1 MNESPLSHDENLE
14 KADRIA
20 YLIAGHIRGALT
32 EPEKDELDEWIVES
46 DENLEL
52 FEKLIDEDNI
62 EMEMQKHLR
71 MEKEKAEALA
81 GVKETIGLK
90 HKGSLHKIWPYMV
103 AASVLVIAFSLYI
116 FKNDNSERKNENS
129 IAHTIKNDKNPGSDK
144 AVLTLSDGRTIILDS
159 TTAGVL
165 ANEGDITIKSG
176 TNGEIIYD
184 GQNDEL
190 KYNLVSTP
198 RGGQYKLMLGDGT
211 KVWLNAESSLKFPAG
226 FATTVR
232 EVELRGEGYF
242 EVAKNERTFKVT
254 ILAPSG
260 DKGIVEVLGTHF
272 NVNGYGDKETLQTT
286 LLEGSVRVIKD
297 GKHKVLKPGEKAFFN
312 NEIKV
317 VKADVNEEIAW
328 KNGKF
333 LFRDATIKS
342 IGEQIKRWFDID
354 VEYEGKVLQH
364 FNMEV
369 SRDVPLSRLLELFE
383 ATDQVHFKLGE
394 KKLIIKP

>member
-1 MNESPLSHDENLE
+1 MNESPLSHDENLQ
-14 KADRIA
+14 KADRTA
-20 YLIAGHIRGALT
+20 YLIAGHIRGTLT
-32 EPEKDELDEWIVES
+32 EPEKDELDDWIIES

-52 FEKLIDEDNI
+52 FEKLADEDNI

-116 FKNDNSERKNENS
+116 FKNDNSERKNEKP
-129 IAHTIKNDKNPGSDK
+129 IARTTKIDIQAGSDK

-159 TTAGVL
+159 TGTGLL
-165 ANEGDITIKSG
+165 ANEGNISIKKG
-176 TNGEIIYD
+176 TDGEIVYD
-184 GQNDEL
+184 GQANEM
-190 KYNLVSTP
+190 KYNVVSTP

-226 FATTVR
+226 FAATVR
-232 EVELRGEGYF
+232 EVELKGEGYF

-254 ILAPSG
+254 ILTPSG
-260 DKGIVEVLGTHF
+260 NEGMIEVLGTHF
-272 NVNGYGDKETLQTT
+272 NVNGYSDEGTVETT

-297 GKHKVLKPGEKAFFN
+297 GKDKVLKPGEKAFLN
-312 NEIKV
+312 KEIKI
-317 VKADVNEEIAW
+317 VKADVNEETAW

-342 IGEQIKRWFDID
+342 IGEQIKRWYDID
-354 VEYEGKVLQH
+354 VQYEGKVSQH

-369 SRDVPLSRLLELFE
+369 SRDVSLSRLLQLFE
-383 ATDQVHFKLGE
+383 ATGQVHFTLNE
-394 KKLIIKP
+394 RRVIIKP